1 MDRVGLFEPTTSELR
16 VTVVGQSI
24 FAVKLNLKSE
34 KALYEDIHL
43 CTSEDDI
50 FHRAI
55 SARGKFV
62 NIRDRILTLMN
73 EFGLVYGSI
82 DLIIDKNDPM
92 VFLEVNPSGDWA
104 YIEERTGLPIT
115 QTITNLIRAETT
127 LCVVLDE

>member
-1 MDRVGLFEPTTSELR
+1 MPYFTRLTKVDRVGFEPTTSGLR
-16 VTVVGQSI
+16 VSVVGQSI

-34 KALYEDIHL
+34 KALYEDILL

-82 DLIIDKNDPM
+82 DLIIDKKM
-92 VFLEVNPSGDWA
+92 
-104 YIEERTGLPIT
+104 
-115 QTITNLIRAETT
+115 IRWSS
-127 LCVVLDE
+127 